1 MPSWKDI
8 TRTFSMKTA
17 SETLYA
23 LDEPTTGLRPSDVAT
38 LMKQQDGRVESG
50 NTVVVVEHDMTV
62 AAASD

>member
-1 MPSWKDI
+1 
-8 TRTFSMKTA
+8 MKTA